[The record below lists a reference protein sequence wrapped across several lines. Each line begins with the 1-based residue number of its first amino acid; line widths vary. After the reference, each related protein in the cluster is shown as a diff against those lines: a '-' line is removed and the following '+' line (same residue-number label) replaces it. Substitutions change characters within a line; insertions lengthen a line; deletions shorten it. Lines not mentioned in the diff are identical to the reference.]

1 MTILKMYFEEENE
14 NEFLKMNFLIAQLL
28 KKCFFK
34 KAILKIYYENVFFKR
49 AILKSLFLKKSLF

>member
-1 MTILKMYFEEENE
+1 MYFEEENE

-49 AILKSLFLKKSLF
+49 AILKSLFFKKSLF